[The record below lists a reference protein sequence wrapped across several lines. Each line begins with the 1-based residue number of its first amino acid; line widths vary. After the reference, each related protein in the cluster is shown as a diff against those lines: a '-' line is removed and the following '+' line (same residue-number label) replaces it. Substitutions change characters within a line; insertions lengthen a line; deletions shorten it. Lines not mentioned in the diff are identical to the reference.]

1 MMGISARIRSTLQLL
16 RRANAEAR
24 TLRLRDYLGDVSL

>member
-1 MMGISARIRSTLQLL
+1 MGISARIRSTLQLL

-24 TLRLRDYLGDVSL
+24 TLSPANYLGDVSV